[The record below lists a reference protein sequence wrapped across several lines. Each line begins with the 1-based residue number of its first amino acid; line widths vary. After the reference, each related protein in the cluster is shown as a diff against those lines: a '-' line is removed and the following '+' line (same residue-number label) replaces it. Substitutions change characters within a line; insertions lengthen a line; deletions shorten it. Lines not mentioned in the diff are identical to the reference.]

1 MKSRLVVCD
10 ANMASWLAGS
20 SPLTVLMFLYPAA
33 CHHGELVL
41 SFAIK
46 IVVGRCVGSRGD

>member
-33 CHHGELVL
+33 CHHGELVH
-41 SFAIK
+41 SSAFK